1 MSEKNRQLKNYFLF
15 PQIQFRLLA
24 GALVAILLSIGG
36 ALYSV
41 YSSFRRLES
50 VGHGLKFPSDS
61 GYFKL
66 LGAQQNIIFS
76 NIMMASAIDTL
87 FTIVIVIVIIV
98 SHRALGPIYRIKVFF
113 QNYDKYS
120 NETIQF
126 RDSDYFKKLEED
138 INKALK

>member
-1 MSEKNRQLKNYFLF
+1 MSIKNRQLKNYLLF

-24 GALVAILLSIGG
+24 GALVATLLSIGG
-36 ALYSV
+36 AFYSV
-41 YSSFRRLES
+41 YSSFNKLES
-50 VGHGLKFPSDS
+50 IGHGLKFPSDS

-66 LGAQQNIIFS
+66 LGAQQEIIFS
-76 NIMMASAIDTL
+76 NIIIASLIGIL
-87 FTIVIVIVIIV
+87 CTIMVVMVV

-113 QNYDKYS
+113 QNYDKNS

-126 RDSDYFKKLEED
+126 RDNDYFKKLEED

>member
-24 GALVAILLSIGG
+24 GALVATLLSIGG

-76 NIMMASAIDTL
+76 NIMMASAIGTL
-87 FTIVIVIVIIV
+87 FTIVIVIIV

-113 QNYDKYS
+113 QNYDKDS

>member
-1 MSEKNRQLKNYFLF
+1 MSIKNRQFKNYLLF

-24 GALVAILLSIGG
+24 GALVATLLSIGG
-36 ALYSV
+36 AFYSV
-41 YSSFRRLES
+41 YSSFNKLES
-50 VGHGLKFPSDS
+50 IGHGLKFPTDS

-66 LGAQQNIIFS
+66 LGAQQEIIFS
-76 NIMMASAIDTL
+76 NIIIASLIGIL
-87 FTIVIVIVIIV
+87 FTIMVVMVV

-113 QNYDKYS
+113 QNYDKNS

>member
-24 GALVAILLSIGG
+24 GALVATLLSIGG
-36 ALYSV
+36 AFYSV
-41 YSSFRRLES
+41 YSSFNRLES
-50 VGHGLKFPSDS
+50 IGHGLKFPSDS

-66 LGAQQNIIFS
+66 LGAQQDIIFS
-76 NIMMASAIDTL
+76 NIMMASAIGVL
-87 FTIVIVIVIIV
+87 FPIMIVIIV
-98 SHRALGPIYRIKVFF
+98 SHRAHGPIYRIKVFF
-113 QNYDKYS
+113 QNYDKDS